1 MRKENI
7 DILNNMEIDILVRKA
22 IIDEMI
28 DVLKERDF
36 LYSQGVY
43 TGYVNLLFIMGY
55 ISADDI
61 NSLISEVD

>member
-1 MRKENI
+1 MKEENI
-7 DILNNMEIDILVRKA
+7 KILENMKLSISTRQS

-28 DVLKERDF
+28 DVLKER
-36 LYSQGVY
+36 YSQGVY

-55 ISADDI
+55 ISTDDI

>member
-1 MRKENI
+1 MKEENI
-7 DILNNMEIDILVRKA
+7 KILENMKLSISTRQA

-43 TGYVNLLFIMGY
+43 TGYVNLLFIMDY
-55 ISADDI
+55 ISANDV